1 MKKLTRSRKNY
12 LCHECRGP
20 ISKGDLYRKKTVSIG
35 NPSKETIEKRDD
47 VLVVVS
53 HGLRFGV
60 QVCETCAVGEQGS

>member
-20 ISKGDLYRKKTVSIG
+20 ISKGDLYRKTTVSIG